1 MRIIARKVLRDFW
14 EANGDSA
21 QPLKAWF
28 REAEKADW
36 ATPHDVKAAYR
47 SASII
52 GDSRIVFNIAG
63 NKIDN
68 AEKGIWTWQN
78 AEKGSIERNVIQSTK
93 GGIELATYLENCTQ
107 KDIVLRGNTVK
118 GKEFNIQLAK
128 TNINVE
134 VIS

>member
-1 MRIIARKVLRDFW
+1 MRIIARKALRDFW

-63 NKIDN
+63 NKYRLIVKFNYSYRVGYVRFIGTHARYDEID
-68 AEKGIWTWQN
+68 AEKI
-78 AEKGSIERNVIQSTK
+78 
-93 GGIELATYLENCTQ
+93 
-107 KDIVLRGNTVK
+107 
-118 GKEFNIQLAK
+118 
-128 TNINVE
+128 
-134 VIS
+134 